1 MIGTKILLIFVFTA
15 IGTASGFTVMR
26 AYRRDLA
33 YLSGVCAMIDEL
45 KRNISYRK
53 DGAADILRGYKSE
66 SDRLTVNIGE
76 YLKYAAEK
84 DGTLEISKGYLSAPV
99 HKAVCGFFASLGRSD
114 GDAQLK
120 ELDAYGSSFCK
131 LRDAAK
137 EKSEKYGALA
147 VKLGFLF
154 GLGVG
159 VLFL

>member
-1 MIGTKILLIFVFTA
+1 MLGTKLLLVFVFAA
-15 IGTASGFTVMR
+15 IGTAAGFTVMR
-26 AYRRDLA
+26 AYRRDLS

-53 DGAADILRGYKSE
+53 DGAADILRGYRSDSE
-66 SDRLTVNIGE
+66 RLNVNVGE
-76 YLKYAAEK
+76 YLKYVSEK
-84 DGTLEISKGYLSAPV
+84 DGTLGISKGFLSAPV
-99 HKAVCGFFASLGRSD
+99 HKAVSEFFASLGRSD
-114 GDAQLK
+114 GESQLK
-120 ELDAYGSSFCK
+120 ELDAYGTSFAK